1 MYDNYSKLIAATE
14 TIEKMRRNMD
24 PLNPMASTLDPA
36 ISSIY
41 ERASGL
47 KKDLKGSLEGAG
59 REDVEREKRNQRAR
73 EAVKRVLDTPGR
85 LRELVEE
92 GKEDEAR
99 KQWEPIRAVLD
110 SWKEQGKGGEDVQ
123 KCIDDGEA
131 ALKGTPNGQKTN
143 STTANDK

>member
-1 MYDNYSKLIAATE
+1 VYDNYSKLIAATE

-47 KKDLKGSLEGAG
+47 KEDLRGGLEGGG
-59 REDVEREKRNQRAR
+59 REEVERGKRRQRAR
-73 EAVKRVLDTPGR
+73 EAVMRVLDTPGR
-85 LRELVEE
+85 LSELVKE
-92 GKEDEAR
+92 GKGGEAR
-99 KQWEPIRAVLD
+99 KEWEPVKAVLE

-123 KCIDDGEA
+123 KCIDEGEA
-131 ALKGTPNGQKTN
+131 ALKGTPNGQKTS